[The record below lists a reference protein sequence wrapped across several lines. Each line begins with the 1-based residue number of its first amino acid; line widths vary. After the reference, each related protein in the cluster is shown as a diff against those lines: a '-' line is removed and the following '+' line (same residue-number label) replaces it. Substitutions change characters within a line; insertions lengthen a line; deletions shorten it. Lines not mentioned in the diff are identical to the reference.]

1 MVAKWENREAGY
13 KEVQVEI
20 KRNSSSNCA
29 AQVDLFVTHYKACQ
43 ALEEKLSFATVK
55 ARSNG
60 VDGDDLTAFR
70 KDKGF
75 HDAYKLLDKEVDLLW
90 KEQVKARQMRVMAR
104 QTSSD
109 LKILTEHI
117 EEDRKIHAKELDEAQ
132 ELLKKEQAKA
142 KSGKGTIAPSTV
154 KLVDTLEKEFKKH
167 DPGLAKL
174 LKDIADDT
182 KDLAKAYDVYKNE
195 VDQKMDN
202 YAAKFAKM
210 IANTLDLAPKAG
222 GADESGLPTV
232 LQARVLVVAVKKAVA
247 LGKVIEKHCR
257 AAVENAQKERASAAP
272 ELKAARTGLDTLKKT
287 HKVLAANRK
296 KHAAAIKKAKE
307 SKELF
312 RQFKLADE
320 AFSDAEKALVAAM
333 KTIAGVK

>member
-1 MVAKWENREAGY
+1 MVAKWENREADY
-13 KEVQVEI
+13 KKLQVEI
-20 KRNSSSNCA
+20 KRNSFSSCA
-29 AQVDLFVTHYKACQ
+29 AQVDLFLKHYKACQ

-60 VDGDDLTAFR
+60 VEGDDLTAFR
-70 KDKGF
+70 KEKGF
-75 HDAYKLLDKEVDLLW
+75 YDAYKLLDKEVDLLW

-117 EEDRKIHAKELDEAQ
+117 EEDRKVHAKELEEAQ
-132 ELLKKEQAKA
+132 KALKKGQAKA
-142 KSGKGTIAPSTV
+142 KSGKGAILPSAV
-154 KLVDTLEKEFKKH
+154 KLVDTLEKQFKKRE
-167 DPGLAKL
+167 PGLAKL
-174 LKDIADDT
+174 LKDIAEDT
-182 KDLAKAYDVYKNE
+182 KDLAKAYDIYKNE
-195 VDQKMDN
+195 IDQKMDN
-202 YAAKFAKM
+202 YAAKFEKM
-210 IANTLDLAPKAG
+210 IANKLDLAPKSG

-257 AAVENAQKERASAAP
+257 TAIENSKKERASAAP
-272 ELKAARTGLDTLKKT
+272 ELKAAPTGLDTLKKT

-312 RQFKLADE
+312 KQFKLADA
-320 AFSDAEKALVAAM
+320 AFADAEKALVEAM
-333 KTIAGVK
+333 KTIAGMT